1 VAPQAVSSTASGSS
15 VQAGA
20 ARLFS
25 GMAGGLLL
33 CGESSGLLD
42 QGSMEGGFAQ
52 RSRIAVAD
60 AVAEIPATA
69 KANGAGNQGCA
80 G

>member
-1 VAPQAVSSTASGSS
+1 
-15 VQAGA
+15 
-20 ARLFS
+20 
-25 GMAGGLLL
+25 MAGGFLL

-42 QGSMEGGFAQ
+42 QGSMEGGFTQ
-52 RSRIAVAD
+52 RSGIAVAD

-69 KANGAGNQGCA
+69 KAHGAGNQGSA